1 MPNQSIQKCNQRTF
15 PTIRT
20 RLKKRSIMNQV
31 LGAEIESP
39 NSIKKESNSQSKR
52 MRKRS
57 LTRIFLQLLRRGH
70 LYLGLFLLPWAFLYG
85 VTGFLFNHPTWFS
98 DSPVIYFDSRDLVG
112 TDLEKPPELNAFAKS
127 IVTVLNEH
135 NTSDSKWTAVD
146 GTGRLTTRDSFVA
159 NVQSGSR
166 SFFFV
171 LDANMQSGLIREN
184 TTKRTKP
191 SIAPFATSELIKSD
205 QQNPSSQKSSP
216 EKLEGLSN
224 LKSIVDCIQAA
235 APTIM
240 ERKGLPSG
248 AVIVNSVPDLK
259 FTVTDHDKKWTASY
273 NLLTKQVTGVEGEP
287 LIDLPWRSFLLMM
300 HVGHKYPSEFN
311 TKWFWALGVD
321 AMALTLCF
329 WGLSGLVMWWQI
341 KSTRKIGAV
350 VLLLSVIVAGSL
362 SLGMFYVFRT

>member
-1 MPNQSIQKCNQRTF
+1 
-15 PTIRT
+15 
-20 RLKKRSIMNQV
+20 MNQIP
-31 LGAEIESP
+31 ETNSESR
-39 NSIKKESNSQSKR
+39 NLDDAGSNALSHRTKKGSFT
-52 MRKRS
+52 RS
-57 LTRIFLQLLRRGH
+57 LLQTLRRSH

-112 TDLEKPPELNAFAKS
+112 TDLEKPPELNAFSKS
-127 IVTVLNEH
+127 IVAVLNEH
-135 NTSDSKWTAVD
+135 NSSDSKWSAVD
-146 GTGRLTTRDSFVA
+146 GTARLTTRDSFVA

-171 LDANMQSGLIREN
+171 LDANMRTGLIREN
-184 TTKRTKP
+184 TTKRPKL
-191 SIAPFATSELIKSD
+191 SIAPFATSELLKSN
-205 QQNPSSQKSSP
+205 QQNLSIQKSTP
-216 EKLEGLSN
+216 QTLEGLTQ
-224 LKSIVDCIQAA
+224 LKSIVDCIQTA

-248 AVIVNSVPDLK
+248 TALVNSVPDLK
-259 FTVTDHDKKWTASY
+259 FLITDQDKKWTASY

-287 LIDLPWRSFLLMM
+287 QIDLPWRSFLLML
-300 HVGHKYPSEFN
+300 HLGHNYPNEFN

-341 KSTRKIGAV
+341 KATRKIGAV
-350 VLLLSVIVAGSL
+350 VLFISVLSSVILAFA
-362 SLGMFYVFRT
+362 MHAVFKS

>member
-1 MPNQSIQKCNQRTF
+1 
-15 PTIRT
+15 
-20 RLKKRSIMNQV
+20 MNHTVDTESESQN
-31 LGAEIESP
+31 LIEV
-39 NSIKKESNSQSKR
+39 ESNRQNER
-52 MRKRS
+52 MRKSSIMRS
-57 LTRIFLQLLRRGH
+57 ILQFLRRGH

-135 NTSDSKWTAVD
+135 NTSDSKWTATD
-146 GTGRLTTRDSFVA
+146 GSARLTIRDAFVA

-171 LDANMQSGLIREN
+171 LDANKQSGLIREN

-216 EKLEGLSN
+216 EKLEGLAN

-248 AVIVNSVPDLK
+248 TAIVNSVPDLK
-259 FTVTDHDKKWTASY
+259 FLVMDQDKKWTASY

-287 LIDLPWRSFLLMM
+287 LIDLPWRSYLLML
-300 HVGHKYPSEFN
+300 HLGHKYPSEFN

-321 AMALTLCF
+321 AMALVLCF
-329 WGLSGLVMWWQI
+329 WGLSGLAMWWQI
-341 KSTRKIGAV
+341 KATRKTGAV